1 MFEES
6 NIDIPILSVYETKS
20 SKVGSTLF
28 SKHEVLVERLLAQT
42 GAKEEQ
48 LLQADKM
55 HSKICMLCAG
65 DNLSLQLRAFFTKV
79 ESSISRQRLEA
90 STQHTASVAW
100 TKTVEEV
107 PQHGRPLPQTDSSFP
122 SMPAATAGAS
132 VDITSYEILSLR
144 EPMKGVYQTVQLPQY
159 FFKPH
164 TRNPDFYGRQDVLHT
179 LAEGLNPSVDSR
191 SRSFALC
198 GAGGLGKT
206 SVAVEYAYRNKS
218 MYEAIFILQASDSE
232 KLAQS
237 FAEISLA
244 LGLESEA
251 GDQIVSKNLVFR
263 WLSQPVRRMS
273 EGTAILEDQNQDIV
287 PWLLVFDNA
296 DDLSILRDYWPES
309 EYGSILVTSRDPLAK
324 TRTYVAISSGLEL
337 EPFVEVEAGLL
348 LRNLTGLAATADIQ
362 SSELVARKLS
372 GLPLAIMQ
380 IAGTMVRR
388 DLSFEEF
395 SSLYDQ
401 EALRADLHRANEF
414 ASTARTL
421 YTTWNFHDLSQS
433 ALSLINVIT
442 FFDPD
447 QISEDILM
455 MMSSVEVRHR
465 PEEYPVTA
473 TGFMDARSEL
483 AKSSLVKRNR
493 ERKELVIHRIIQDA
507 ARLRMQPD
515 VVDSCFIS
523 VTHLLYTAWP
533 FSEFE
538 FSTARWRLCEPLISH
553 VANLYRIYQQTDALK
568 AVKEGRPELAR
579 LFMDFGWYFIERG
592 TLDEARPY
600 LQSSLELCDLV
611 PESTHITRGDAE
623 GCLAQLLNITNDYKA
638 AMVHAKV
645 AAGIFQVHDPLGWR
659 MAQAQ
664 NEVCEA
670 YIAASKYQEA
680 LQQAELSMKSYFAL
694 PEDDYPDWAVMNKA
708 YALYKLGRLDEA
720 NDTLEDYLDLRAK
733 KFGPMDSESLK
744 SVHNETETIL
754 VDSYAELA
762 NASTYWVARTLYS
775 LALAQE
781 MAGRHEESARTSEKY
796 SIAMRKLSKEHGRE
810 LKYKDLDD
818 LIRNNWD

>member
-1 MFEES
+1 
-6 NIDIPILSVYETKS
+6 
-20 SKVGSTLF
+20 
-28 SKHEVLVERLLAQT
+28 
-42 GAKEEQ
+42 
-48 LLQADKM
+48 
-55 HSKICMLCAG
+55 
-65 DNLSLQLRAFFTKV
+65 
-79 ESSISRQRLEA
+79 
-90 STQHTASVAW
+90 
-100 TKTVEEV
+100 
-107 PQHGRPLPQTDSSFP
+107 
-122 SMPAATAGAS
+122 MPAATGGAS
-132 VDITSYEILSLR
+132 VDVTSYEILGLR

-164 TRNPDFYGRQDVLHT
+164 TRNPDFFGRQDVLHT

-348 LRNLTGLAATADIQ
+348 LRKLTGLAATADIQ

-507 ARLRMQPD
+507 ARLRMQPN

-592 TLDEARPY
+592 ILDEARPY

-611 PESTHITRGDAE
+611 PESTYITRGDAE
-623 GCLAQLLNITNDYKA
+623 GCLAQLLNLTNDYKA
-638 AMVHAKV
+638 AMVHAKI

-670 YIAASKYQEA
+670 YIAASKYEEA
-680 LQQAELSMKSYFAL
+680 LQQAELSIKSYFAL

-744 SVHNETETIL
+744 TGQCLYLLGLVRLAQGRPRDGLTFYTKALDQYLSTIGPNHFRVAML
-754 VDSYAELA
+754 YHRTGELHLAIGQLINACDMFERAIRTFDERRQYA
-762 NASTYWVARTLYS
+762 TQVARTLYS
-775 LALAQE
+775 LALTQE
-781 MAGRHEESARTSEKY
+781 MAGRHEDSARTSEKY